1 VINHGIGVQ
10 IALLAFIF
18 VFALGCCAV
27 LFLARVHRG
36 WSAAAD
42 AEHEDGGDAPPPPGP
57 ARRAEHAVLAPA
69 SGRDLA

>member
-1 VINHGIGVQ
+1 
-10 IALLAFIF
+10 
-18 VFALGCCAV
+18 V

-42 AEHEDGGDAPPPPGP
+42 TEHEDGGDAPPPAGP
-57 ARRAEHAVLAPA
+57 TRRAEHAVLAPA